1 MSDDFTPASFW
12 QGFGK
17 WFGVGLFVAVVIAG
31 LILGGWRAGWW
42 FSNQNATR
50 GYQQTQNGTSNQD
63 TLRAQITKGFTDLT
77 AEDVQA
83 AAAKG
88 NPGLVG
94 QIKIEASAQAGTL
107 CQDMQQVTGVSLPPQ
122 QLAWYNANCS
132 LGVLVP
138 TSQYYIPAAP

>member
-1 MSDDFTPASFW
+1 MSDGIEGAV
-12 QGFGK
+12 
-17 WFGVGLFVAVVIAG
+17 WFGRNAWWLIIAALACIGLFV
-31 LILGGWRAGWW
+31 GGWQGGWW
-42 FSNQNATR
+42 LQNSAATHN
-50 GYQQTQNGTSNQD
+50 YQITQNGTSNQD

-94 QIKIEASAQAGTL
+94 QIKIEAAAQAGTL

-138 TSQYYIPAAP
+138 TSPYYIPAAP